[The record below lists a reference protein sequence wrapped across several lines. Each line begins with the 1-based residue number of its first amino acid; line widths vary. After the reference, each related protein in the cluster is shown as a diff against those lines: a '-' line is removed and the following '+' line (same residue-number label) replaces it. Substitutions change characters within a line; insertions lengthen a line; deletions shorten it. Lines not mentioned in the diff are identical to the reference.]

1 MSLDTVSNTNNTSNK
16 NKNNEKKVRFSLNVD
31 IEQSATEMTD
41 GSGADQENID
51 SGDNIDNIDSTDADT
66 GIDDESKESIKP
78 KTIGNVINDA
88 SVPGK
93 NFELPTPKL
102 VEN

>member
-1 MSLDTVSNTNNTSNK
+1 MVARENSS
-16 NKNNEKKVRFSLNVD
+16 EKKFL
-31 IEQSATEMTD
+31 ITQ
-41 GSGADQENID
+41 
-51 SGDNIDNIDSTDADT
+51 
-66 GIDDESKESIKP
+66 
-78 KTIGNVINDA
+78 TIGNVINDA